1 MRQTGRKGPPIFS
14 MLILKKSKNS
24 SSGKGETHVQVIVS
38 PQNNDNKVEKSKLRD
53 LRLSVSYV
61 SQAA

>member
-1 MRQTGRKGPPIFS
+1 